1 MATLTPIPAEMLKL
15 IPMFNGDKRLL
26 NLFLRKCE
34 YVIAKYRGNDTQN
47 LYLYHSIT
55 SRLTDDAA
63 ALVSEREDVDTW
75 SALKSL
81 LVQHFGDPRSEECIA
96 IELETLKLKANEPY
110 TEFCNRI
117 QTVRSILFSK
127 VNELTDE
134 NTKRSK
140 IAIYNNTAL
149 NVFLYSLP
157 ENMVRIVRLKGPDTL
172 ENALSIVLEEV
183 NFHDQYNMRNKL
195 LNNHHNLTSKSSQPI
210 TQPQNSSK
218 FGTSAPGFVHN
229 SFKPPFNNYQTPNFK
244 FGIPNQNRMMLPQ
257 SNNVGY
263 KPNFGYRPNL
273 PQQTGYRPQFGVKPQ
288 FGIPNQ
294 NSFKPQQFGNRP
306 QTNQQFGY
314 KPNFNIPKNYTDVS
328 MRTASAIKPAQQ
340 QTGGFRLN
348 EVHMTDDPSPQ
359 GEQYEHVSDNQH
371 EFQESYDYD
380 YSMTNEYIQTDQH
393 LNENT
398 STDEPVENFH
408 ILASDPIQK

>member
-1 MATLTPIPAEMLKL
+1 
-15 IPMFNGDKRLL
+15 
-26 NLFLRKCE
+26 
-34 YVIAKYRGNDTQN
+34 
-47 LYLYHSIT
+47 
-55 SRLTDDAA
+55 
-63 ALVSEREDVDTW
+63 
-75 SALKSL
+75 
-81 LVQHFGDPRSEECIA
+81 
-96 IELETLKLKANEPY
+96 
-110 TEFCNRI
+110 
-117 QTVRSILFSK
+117 
-127 VNELTDE
+127 
-134 NTKRSK
+134 
-140 IAIYNNTAL
+140 
-149 NVFLYSLP
+149 
-157 ENMVRIVRLKGPDTL
+157 
-172 ENALSIVLEEV
+172 
-183 NFHDQYNMRNKL
+183 
-195 LNNHHNLTSKSSQPI
+195 
-210 TQPQNSSK
+210 
-218 FGTSAPGFVHN
+218 
-229 SFKPPFNNYQTPNFK
+229 
-244 FGIPNQNRMMLPQ
+244 MMLPQ

-393 LNENT
+393 LNENA

-408 ILASDPIQK
+408 IIASDPIQK